1 MALTKSQLIEN
12 IKKERKNWDPEINL
26 EAPIMAVLDKENL
39 WDKARGMIP
48 KEWLKEHKE
57 EIKERVYDWEDHDR
71 IAVLMWLYE
80 QFGKSY

>member
-1 MALTKSQLIEN
+1 MALTKSQLIEK
-12 IKKERKNWDPEINL
+12 IKKERENWDPETDL
-26 EAPIMAVLDKENL
+26 EAPIMAVLDKEDL
-39 WDKARGMIP
+39 WSEAREMIP
-48 KEWLKEHKE
+48 KKWLKEHKE

>member
-12 IKKERKNWDPEINL
+12 IKKERKNWDPETDL
-26 EAPIMAVLDKENL
+26 EAPIMTVLDKEDL
-39 WDKARGMIP
+39 WDEARKTIP

-57 EIKERVYDWEDHDR
+57 KIKERVYDWEDYDR

-80 QFGKSY
+80 QFGKNY